1 MLVFCLF
8 NFAFEIARRERHLTD
23 LNRGPNKRDADRI
36 SNVTKKK
43 RVGFNLPELK
53 RKEALYDGNKMTRQK
68 KKKTREN

>member
-1 MLVFCLF
+1 M
-8 NFAFEIARRERHLTD
+8 
-23 LNRGPNKRDADRI
+23 RDADRI

-68 KKKTREN
+68 GKKKRTKIKHSTGEKGK